1 MASGAASAP
10 LGRKEPKGAL
20 PNVQPKLPFPGIHL
34 PRARLAHCGHS
45 YVVTKTKRSP
55 PPLTRAD
62 QTSGLPPVQPART
75 DVAARFCV
83 VRDAGPTLIP
93 SGGGRSGA
101 GAAFAGAG
109 WESGR
114 CVAPQAGKCTRSTQ
128 GPDTNV
134 SGQHKAASRNP
145 SHPAAGRQPARRTV
159 GNLGWPRK
167 ERARRIR
174 AALADWRCARVP
186 CQDKSRRQR
195 TGSTAGEAG

>member
-1 MASGAASAP
+1 M
-10 LGRKEPKGAL
+10 
-20 PNVQPKLPFPGIHL
+20 
-34 PRARLAHCGHS
+34 
-45 YVVTKTKRSP
+45 KRSP
-55 PPLTRAD
+55 SPLTRAD
-62 QTSGLPPVQPART
+62 QTSGPPLRATGT
-75 DVAARFCV
+75 DRRSSPVLRV
-83 VRDAGPTLIP
+83 PMLTP

-101 GAAFAGAG
+101 GAAFAGMG

-114 CVAPQAGKCTRSTQ
+114 CIAPQAGKCSRSTQ

-174 AALADWRCARVP
+174 AALADWHRARVP